1 MSEPPKTPTANAD
14 RLLHLGYSLSTE
26 EHGPLELVDLARR
39 AERAGFVYGSISD
52 HFHPWIE
59 AQGNSPFVWSV
70 LGGIAAVT
78 DSLVVGT
85 GVTCPLIRYH
95 PAIVAQAAATMARML
110 PGRFWLGVGT
120 GELLNEHVVGERWPA
135 HDVRAEMLEEA
146 IGVIRALWTGQV
158 VDHRGRHYTIE
169 SARLFTLPDDP
180 PPIVVAAS
188 GPASARLAGLAGDG
202 LINFAA
208 DRSVVDV
215 FQSEGGEAGAGRP
228 RYLQVNVCWDEDE
241 ALARRT
247 AARLCPTVALPE
259 LLNVDLPTTAHF
271 EQATGSVGE
280 DAVAKVITCGPD
292 PGRHVAAIRAGYEA
306 GYDHVHVYQ
315 VGSDQEG
322 FFRFYEQEILP
333 RLGESLT
340 VARN

>member
-1 MSEPPKTPTANAD
+1 MPDSTDGSSPDGD
-14 RLLHLGYSLSTE
+14 RPLHLGYSLSTE
-26 EHGPLELVDLARR
+26 EHGPLELIELARR

-78 DSLVVGT
+78 DAFVVGT

-95 PAIVAQAAATMARML
+95 PAIVAQAAATMATML

-120 GELLNEHVVGERWPA
+120 GELLNEHIAGDRWPA
-135 HDVRAEMLEEA
+135 HDVRLEMLEEA
-146 IGVIRALWTGQV
+146 IAVIRALWTGEV
-158 VDHRGRHYTIE
+158 VDHHGPRYTVE
-169 SARLFTLPDDP
+169 NARLFTLPDRP

-188 GPASARLAGLAGDG
+188 GPAAARLAGRSGDG

-208 DRSVVDV
+208 DPSVVQA
-215 FQSEGGEAGAGRP
+215 FESEGGEEGAGRP
-228 RYLQVNVCWDEDE
+228 RYLQVNVCWDEDDDR
-241 ALARRT
+241 ARRT
-247 AARLCPTVALPE
+247 ARRLCPTVALPQ

-271 EQATGSVGE
+271 EQAVASLDE
-280 DAVAKVITCGPD
+280 AAVAEAITCGADPD
-292 PGRHVAAIRAGYEA
+292 RHLAAIRAGYEA
-306 GYDHVHVYQ
+306 GYDHIHVYQ

-333 RLGESLT
+333 RLGRSVT
-340 VARN
+340 VSRN